1 LVKEP
6 LYQISSLR
14 EFPVAQ
20 NLGATLGLQDSLQ
33 VASEGRYSIFLYHLF
48 DNVSKSSNT
57 KGPYEE
63 A

>member
-1 LVKEP
+1 LSYQENKKVESRFLVKES

-33 VASEGRYSIFLYHLF
+33 VAPEGLM
-48 DNVSKSSNT
+48 T
-57 KGPYEE
+57 KEKY
-63 A
+63 